1 MNQSGNLTGALL
13 QNLSVTVTHA
23 HLSSRYPG
31 WNRLN
36 ETPSFNRLYFIDGG
50 EGKVILNGQA
60 HYPRPGQL
68 MIMPA
73 GSTQTTETSPDNPY
87 KRYFCHFDAH
97 IGEWPLFHTGNKLY
111 ISDVA
116 EPDAIREIF
125 TEMITRFPE
134 ENLLSTMRNQAALLH
149 LLALCLED
157 GGYSDFMGEL
167 AHTNGQKQL
176 ANVLQY
182 IEQRLTQP
190 MEVEELAELVHLH
203 PNYFIPYFK
212 KYMGFRPCIMCSSSG
227 WNWLKDSSLTLLPA
241 FPISLRRWAWSWPI
255 SRNISRNLPAYLPL
269 PTGTAQGRGEKRTMR
284 VQGDEPAEI
293 QVPRAVTSRLSQPAA
308 VFTH

>member
-13 QNLSVTVTHA
+13 QNLTVTVTHA

-111 ISDVA
+111 ICDVA

-167 AHTNGQKQL
+167 AHTNGQRQL

-212 KYMGFRPCIMCSSSG
+212 KYMGVPPMHYVQLKRMELAKRQLSYSTSS
-227 WNWLKDSSLTLLPA
+227 
-241 FPISLRRWAWSWPI
+241 ISDIAAQVGMELAHFSKYFKKSTGVSP
-255 SRNISRNLPAYLPL
+255 SAYRNSTR
-269 PTGTAQGRGEKRTMR
+269 
-284 VQGDEPAEI
+284 
-293 QVPRAVTSRLSQPAA
+293 
-308 VFTH
+308 

>member
-1 MNQSGNLTGALL
+1 MMNQSGNLTGALL

-111 ISDVA
+111 ISDVV
-116 EPDAIREIF
+116 EPDAVREIF

-167 AHTNGQKQL
+167 AHTSGQKQL

-212 KYMGFRPCIMCSSSG
+212 KYMGVPPMHYVQLKRMELAKRQLSYSTSS
-227 WNWLKDSSLTLLPA
+227 
-241 FPISLRRWAWSWPI
+241 ISDIAAQVGMELAHFSKYFKKSTGVSP
-255 SRNISRNLPAYLPL
+255 SAYRNSTR
-269 PTGTAQGRGEKRTMR
+269 
-284 VQGDEPAEI
+284 
-293 QVPRAVTSRLSQPAA
+293 
-308 VFTH
+308 

>member
-212 KYMGFRPCIMCSSSG
+212 KYMGVPPMHYVQLKRMELAKRQLSYSTSS
-227 WNWLKDSSLTLLPA
+227 
-241 FPISLRRWAWSWPI
+241 ISDIAAQVGMELAHFSKYFKKSTGVSP
-255 SRNISRNLPAYLPL
+255 SAYRNSTR
-269 PTGTAQGRGEKRTMR
+269 
-284 VQGDEPAEI
+284 
-293 QVPRAVTSRLSQPAA
+293 
-308 VFTH
+308 

>member
-1 MNQSGNLTGALL
+1 MMNQSGNLTGALL
-13 QNLSVTVTHA
+13 QNLTVTVTHA

-111 ISDVA
+111 ICDVA

-167 AHTNGQKQL
+167 AHTNGQRQL

-212 KYMGFRPCIMCSSSG
+212 KYMGVPPMHYVQLKRMELAKRQLSYSTSS
-227 WNWLKDSSLTLLPA
+227 
-241 FPISLRRWAWSWPI
+241 ISDIAAQVGMELAHFSKYFKKSTGVSP
-255 SRNISRNLPAYLPL
+255 SAYRNSTR
-269 PTGTAQGRGEKRTMR
+269 
-284 VQGDEPAEI
+284 
-293 QVPRAVTSRLSQPAA
+293 
-308 VFTH
+308 

>member
-111 ISDVA
+111 ISDVV
-116 EPDAIREIF
+116 EPDAVREIF

-167 AHTNGQKQL
+167 AHTSGQKQL

-212 KYMGFRPCIMCSSSG
+212 KYMGVPPMHYVQLKRMELAKRQLSYSTSS
-227 WNWLKDSSLTLLPA
+227 
-241 FPISLRRWAWSWPI
+241 ISDIAAQVGMELAHFSKYFKKSTGVSP
-255 SRNISRNLPAYLPL
+255 SAYRNSTR
-269 PTGTAQGRGEKRTMR
+269 
-284 VQGDEPAEI
+284 
-293 QVPRAVTSRLSQPAA
+293 
-308 VFTH
+308 

>member
-13 QNLSVTVTHA
+13 QNLTVTVTHA

-111 ISDVA
+111 ICDVA

-125 TEMITRFPE
+125 TEMIIRFPE

-149 LLALCLED
+149 MLALCLED

-167 AHTNGQKQL
+167 AHTSGQKQL

-212 KYMGFRPCIMCSSSG
+212 KYMGVPPMHYVQLKRMELAKRQLSYSTSS
-227 WNWLKDSSLTLLPA
+227 
-241 FPISLRRWAWSWPI
+241 ISDIAAQVGMELAHFSKYFKKSTGVSP
-255 SRNISRNLPAYLPL
+255 SAYRNSTR
-269 PTGTAQGRGEKRTMR
+269 
-284 VQGDEPAEI
+284 
-293 QVPRAVTSRLSQPAA
+293 
-308 VFTH
+308 

>member
-1 MNQSGNLTGALL
+1 MNQSGNLTGAMLL
-13 QNLSVTVTHA
+13 NLTVTVTHA

-31 WNRLN
+31 WNRMN

-111 ISDVA
+111 ICDVK

-125 TEMITRFPE
+125 TGMITRFQE
-134 ENLLSTMRNQAALLH
+134 GSLLSTMRNQSALLH

-167 AHTNGQKQL
+167 AHTSGQGQL
-176 ANVLQY
+176 ANVLHY

-212 KYMGFRPCIMCSSSG
+212 KYMGVPPMQYVQLKRMELAKRQLSYSTSS
-227 WNWLKDSSLTLLPA
+227 
-241 FPISLRRWAWSWPI
+241 ISDIAAQVGMELAHFSKYFKKSTGVSP
-255 SRNISRNLPAYLPL
+255 SAYRNSTR
-269 PTGTAQGRGEKRTMR
+269 
-284 VQGDEPAEI
+284 
-293 QVPRAVTSRLSQPAA
+293 
-308 VFTH
+308 